1 MITLSQ
7 QLLKEKNE
15 GMTEE
20 QSAEKHNLAPIEVR
34 TLIAIARSEGI
45 KRKGK

>member
-15 GMTEE
+15 GMTEK
-20 QSAEKHNLAPIEVR
+20 QIAEKHNLAPVEVR
-34 TLIAIARSEGI
+34 TLIAIALSDN
-45 KRKGK
+45 KRRGE